1 MSFFFFF
8 FGLEKHL
15 GMPLSMK
22 DSCHIYTSTIAQG
35 VIWKEKLRQK
45 VKLKIFYI
53 TERKSEVFQTRPRE
67 MK

>member
-1 MSFFFFF
+1 MSFF
-8 FGLEKHL
+8 LSRKIPWDA
-15 GMPLSMK
+15 PLSMR
-22 DSCHIYTSTIAQG
+22 DNCHIYTSTIVQG

-53 TERKSEVFQTRPRE
+53 TKRKSEVFQNRPRE